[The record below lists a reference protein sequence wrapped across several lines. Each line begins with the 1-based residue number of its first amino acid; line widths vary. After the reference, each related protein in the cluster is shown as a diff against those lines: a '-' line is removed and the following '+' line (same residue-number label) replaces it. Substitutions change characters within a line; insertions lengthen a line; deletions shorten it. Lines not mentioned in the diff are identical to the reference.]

1 MKILY
6 LTPAIYNSAGTERVL
21 SMKVNYFIRSLGY
34 EIVIVTTDQKGRA
47 TFYEFDSRTRM
58 YDLELNY
65 QDDFSRNIFVKAF
78 EHFRKNFIYKYT
90 ILSLLER

>member
-6 LTPAIYNSAGTERVL
+6 LTPAVYNSAGTERVL

-47 TFYEFDSRTRM
+47 TFYEFDSRTRL
-58 YDLELNY
+58 YDLGLIY
-65 QDDFSRNIFVKAF
+65 QDDFSKNIIINAF
-78 EHFRKNFIYKYT
+78 EYFRKNFIYK
-90 ILSLLER
+90 IKLSSI

>member
-6 LTPAIYNSAGTERVL
+6 LTPAVYNSAGTERVL

-58 YDLELNY
+58 YDLGLNY
-65 QDDFSRNIFVKAF
+65 QDDFSKNIIINAF
-78 EHFRKNFIYKYT
+78 EYFRKNFIYK
-90 ILSLLER
+90 IKLSSI